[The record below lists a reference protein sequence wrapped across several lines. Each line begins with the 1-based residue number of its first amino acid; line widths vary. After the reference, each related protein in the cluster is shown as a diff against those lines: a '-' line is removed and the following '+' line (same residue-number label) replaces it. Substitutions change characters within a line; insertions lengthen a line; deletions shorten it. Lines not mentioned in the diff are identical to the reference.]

1 MRASDTVF
9 LLSLDQRNI
18 FMNMNTLYVIL
29 LNIFPGN
36 TNAII
41 IYYAHVCICTW
52 PYTCADA
59 QTHVLVQAC

>member
-1 MRASDTVF
+1 
-9 LLSLDQRNI
+9 
-18 FMNMNTLYVIL
+18 MNMNTLYVIL